1 MLCACMNKRTNKRCT
16 PLCVNKQ
23 KTNIHVCSAAAPQT
37 RHCVALKIMK
47 NKQTRRTN
55 EWTDAPSPW
64 RLNEW
69 KKQTDATD
77 KRINRRA
84 VVAAH
89 EIMKNKQ
96 TRRTNEWTD
105 APLPWRLNEWKKQTD
120 AADKR
125 TNRRAVAAMACEQTN
140 ELSLP
145 PLSVSQNEQ
154 TNNTFFQI
162 ILWIQHSYMD
172 SRLSSQLR
180 EPGFNSSRQQTFF
193 N

>member
-69 KKQTDATD
+69 KKQTDA
-77 KRINRRA
+77 
-84 VVAAH
+84 
-89 EIMKNKQ
+89 
-96 TRRTNEWTD
+96 
-105 APLPWRLNEWKKQTD
+105 
-120 AADKR
+120 ADKR

-140 ELSLP
+140 VLSLP

-154 TNNTFFQI
+154 TNNTFFLI

-180 EPGFNSSRQQTFF
+180 EPGFNSNRQQTFF